1 VPIVSGDQ
9 ALGLIV
15 VEDYERENAFTESD
29 VRLLTTIASSMGV
42 ALENA
47 RLFNETQRLLKETE
61 DRAAELAA
69 VNTVSTALVGELD
82 LKALIE
88 LVGEQTRFLFKADIA
103 YVALLDEANAMIN
116 FVYTYGEDLVAIPY
130 GEGLTSRVLQTNQPL
145 LINQELDRQTL
156 EIGAT
161 IVGKKSQSYL
171 GVPITVSGKAVGVL
185 SVQSTSQEGLFQEA
199 DARLLSTIASNVGIA
214 LHNAQLYAESRQAR
228 IDAEQ
233 ANAAKSAFLANM
245 SHELRTPLNAII
257 GFTRIVRRKAEGVLP
272 AKQTDNLDKVLLS
285 ADHLLNLINTVL
297 DIAKIEAGRM
307 DVLAANF
314 RISALIDLCANTS
327 QPLLRPHVTLEKH
340 VDESLNLIYSD
351 QDKIRQIVLNLLSN
365 AAKFTPTGCIRL
377 SADRAGDDLRITVAD
392 TGIGISAEALPRIF
406 TEFQQ
411 ADSSTT
417 RQYGGTGLGL
427 SISRNLAR
435 LLGGDIMVESEV
447 GRGSTFILVIPAQY
461 QAKAQPPLEA
471 IPAEGKAA

>member
-1 VPIVSGDQ
+1 
-9 ALGLIV
+9 
-15 VEDYERENAFTESD
+15 
-29 VRLLTTIASSMGV
+29 
-42 ALENA
+42 
-47 RLFNETQRLLKETE
+47 
-61 DRAAELAA
+61 
-69 VNTVSTALVGELD
+69 
-82 LKALIE
+82 
-88 LVGEQTRFLFKADIA
+88 LFKADIA
-103 YVALLDEANAMIN
+103 YVALLDETSSRIN
-116 FVYTYGEDLVAIPY
+116 FVYTYGEDLSSIQY
-130 GEGLTSRVLQTNQPL
+130 GEGLTSRIIQTNQPL
-145 LINQELDRQTL
+145 LINQEMDRQVF

-161 IVGKKSQSYL
+161 IVGQKSQSYL
-171 GVPITVSGKAVGVL
+171 GVPIRVSGKAVGVL
-185 SVQSTSQEGLFQEA
+185 SVQSTSQEGIFHEA

-214 LHNAQLYAESRQAR
+214 LHNAQLYAEARQAR
-228 IDAEQ
+228 ADAEQ

-272 AKQTDNLDKVLLS
+272 DKQTENLDKVLTS

-314 RISALIDLCANTS
+314 RIGALIDLCANTS
-327 QPLLRPHVTLEKH
+327 QPLLRPGVTLEKH

-365 AAKFTPTGCIRL
+365 AAKFTHEGRIRL
-377 SADRAGDDLRITVAD
+377 LADRAGDNVRIAVAD

-406 TEFQQ
+406 AEFQQ

-435 LLGGDIMVESEV
+435 LLGGNITVESEV
-447 GRGSTFILVIPAQY
+447 GQGSTFTLIIPAQY
-461 QAKAQPPLEA
+461 RAKALPSLESM
-471 IPAEGKAA
+471 PAVGRPA